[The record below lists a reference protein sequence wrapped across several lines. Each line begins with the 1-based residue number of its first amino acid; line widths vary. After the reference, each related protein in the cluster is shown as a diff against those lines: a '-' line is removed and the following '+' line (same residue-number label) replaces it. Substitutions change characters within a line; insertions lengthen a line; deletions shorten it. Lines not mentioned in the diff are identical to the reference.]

1 MTIDQVRKRVKE
13 LRSAHG
19 LMSHVQAIKSDTLTL
34 ADAEEEW
41 NGFEDDE
48 GPIAVDIEDQLGLE
62 VSHYTRRRIQQSY

>member
-1 MTIDQVRKRVKE
+1 MKE

>member
-1 MTIDQVRKRVKE
+1 
-13 LRSAHG
+13 
-19 LMSHVQAIKSDTLTL
+19 MSHVQAIKSDTLTL

-62 VSHYTRRRIQQSY
+62 VSHYTRRRIQQSYW